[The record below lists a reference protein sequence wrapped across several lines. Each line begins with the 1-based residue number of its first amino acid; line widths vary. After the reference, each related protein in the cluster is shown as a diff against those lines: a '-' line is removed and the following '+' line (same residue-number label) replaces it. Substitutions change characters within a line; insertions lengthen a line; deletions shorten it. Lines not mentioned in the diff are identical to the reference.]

1 MNLTNY
7 SSFGLT
13 DKNANDYNI
22 LKKKTKR
29 GNFLENSIER
39 NDTKTLNNNKKIF
52 GIVSSASSQKRKS
65 GVWK

>member
-13 DKNANDYNI
+13 DKNANDHNI

-39 NDTKTLNNNKKIF
+39 NDTKALNKNKKIF
-52 GIVSSASSQKRKS
+52 RNTSSVSSQKK
-65 GVWK
+65 